1 MKNWK
6 KVLKFGGVTLASTL
20 LLAACGDDAADE
32 GDTGTETGDGTEE
45 VAVTDE
51 EVSLEVWLTPQ
62 WQGVY
67 SPEEDG
73 ADYDSFFLEAAELY
87 MADNPNV
94 NIDVQVIPGDQRDS
108 NLSVAL
114 ESDSLPNIFFDST
127 FVLSTW
133 AHQGIALPLDDAIS
147 DESRED
153 ISDPIW
159 DNVTIEDSV
168 YYYPFA
174 QNQGTL
180 VYNAEMFEAAGLE
193 EYMADEHEIASW
205 TTEEFETILT
215 ALQET
220 NDSVSPL
227 GFFSLNNQGDTW
239 NMMYLR
245 SFGNPFYGEDGRLA
259 LNEPSGVEALE
270 WVNSLD
276 QSGLLVD
283 GAESLSSNDVNA
295 MFQNQ
300 EVAVSFTNTIL
311 YNNMLVDMDNDVI
324 DPFDARLA
332 NVPAV
337 EGENPPVFTY
347 ILGSIVMDTLDDN
360 ENAVAKDFVQ
370 FYSEHEELTNAST
383 NTLPIRSSVTD
394 NYADELPLLQA
405 FNQNEENVVDFSN
418 NIAGYAELRDV
429 FYPEIQAVLTGAK
442 TPQEALDDLT
452 DNGNEIID
460 RGNEQSLI
468 VN

>member
-6 KVLKFGGVTLASTL
+6 KVLKYGGVTLASVV
-20 LLAACGDDAADE
+20 LLAACGNETGNGDGDAVE
-32 GDTGTETGDGTEE
+32 GDAGNGEI
-45 VAVTDE
+45 TDE
-51 EVSLEVWLTPQ
+51 EVDLEVWLSPQ

-67 SPEEDG
+67 SPDEEG

-87 MADNPNV
+87 TEENPNV
-94 NIDVQVIPGDQRDS
+94 NIDVQVIPSDQRDS

-133 AHQGIALPLDDAIS
+133 AHQGIALPFDDVIS
-147 DESRED
+147 EESKED

-159 DNVTIEDSV
+159 ENVTIEDSV

-180 VYNAEMFEAAGLE
+180 VYNADMLEEAGLD
-193 EYMADEHEIASW
+193 EYVSGENEIASW
-205 TTEEFETILT
+205 TTDEFTEILT
-215 ALQET
+215 SLQET
-220 NDSVSPL
+220 DSNVDPL
-227 GFFSLNNQGDTW
+227 GFFSMNNQGDTW

-245 SFGNPFYGEDGRLA
+245 SFGNSFYGEDGRLVV
-259 LNEPSGVEALE
+259 NEPSGVEALE
-270 WVNSLD
+270 YINSLD
-276 QSGLLVD
+276 QEGLLVN
-283 GAESLSSNDVNA
+283 GAQSLTSNDVNA

-300 EVAVSFTNTIL
+300 EVAISFTNTIL
-311 YNNMLVDMDNDVI
+311 YNNMLADMEDDIV

-332 NVPAV
+332 NVPAA

-347 ILGSIVMDTLDDN
+347 ILGSIVMDTLDETEN
-360 ENAVAKDFVQ
+360 EVAKDFVK
-370 FYSEHEELTNAST
+370 FYSEHEELTNASL
-383 NTLPIRSSVTD
+383 NTLPIRSSVSEEFSD
-394 NYADELPLLQA
+394 DLPLLQEY
-405 FNQNEENVVDFSN
+405 NENEEYVVDFSN

-429 FYPEIQAVLTGAK
+429 FFPEIQALLIGEK
-442 TPQEALDDLT
+442 TPQEALDSFT
-452 DNGNEIID
+452 EKGNEIID

-468 VN
+468 VNE

>member
-6 KVLKFGGVTLASTL
+6 KIIKVAGISLASVA
-20 LLAACGDDAADE
+20 LLAACG
-32 GDTGTETGDGTEE
+32 TETNEE
-45 VAVTDE
+45 DSAAGEITDE
-51 EVSLEVWLTPQ
+51 QVDLEVWLSPQ

-67 SPEEDG
+67 SPDEEG

-87 MADNPNV
+87 TEENPNV
-94 NIDVQVIPGDQRDS
+94 NIDVQVIPSEQRDS

-114 ESDSLPNIFFDST
+114 ESESLPNIFFDST

-133 AHQGIALPLDDAIS
+133 AHQGIALPFDDVIS

-153 ISDPIW
+153 ISDQIW

-180 VYNAEMFEAAGLE
+180 VYNADMLEEAGLE
-193 EYMADEHEIASW
+193 EYISGENEIASW
-205 TTEEFETILT
+205 NTDEFTEILT

-220 NDSVSPL
+220 NSDVDPL
-227 GFFSLNNQGDTW
+227 GFFGLNNQGDTW

-245 SFGNPFYGEDGRLA
+245 SFGNDFYGEDGRLVV
-259 LNEPSGVEALE
+259 NEESGVEALE
-270 WVNSLD
+270 YIDSLN
-276 QSGLLVD
+276 QEGLLVD
-283 GAESLSSNDVNA
+283 GSESLSSNDVNA

-311 YNNMLVDMDNDVI
+311 YNNMIADMENDVI

-337 EGENPPVFTY
+337 EGEEPPVFTY
-347 ILGSIVMDTLDDN
+347 ILGSIVMDTLDDAEN
-360 ENAVAKDFVQ
+360 EVAKDFVK
-370 FYSEHEELTNAST
+370 FYSEHEELTNASV
-383 NTLPIRSSVTD
+383 NTLPIRSSVSEEFS
-394 NYADELPLLQA
+394 DELPLLPA
-405 FNQNEENVVDFSN
+405 YNENEEYLVNFDN
-418 NIAGYAELRDV
+418 NIPGYAELRDV
-429 FYPEIQAVLTGAK
+429 FFPEIQAMLIDEK
-442 TPQEALDDLT
+442 TPQEALDSFT
-452 DNGNEIID
+452 ENGNEIID

-468 VN
+468 VE